1 MICGKCICLLQFF
14 PSDKLASDRQ
24 STSLDRPVETD
35 ETNETE
41 FKSKENF
48 FFFLVKKKM
57 NYKYFWE
64 ESNLP
69 TIQKEF
75 KHNFKEV
82 CLKYQSSC
90 SSVPGIKSQCS
101 V

>member
-48 FFFLVKKKM
+48 FFLSEKTKELQIF
-57 NYKYFWE
+57 FWAE
-64 ESNLP
+64 NNLP
-69 TIQKEF
+69 KIQKEI
-75 KHNFKEV
+75 KHNFK
-82 CLKYQSSC
+82 
-90 SSVPGIKSQCS
+90 
-101 V
+101 